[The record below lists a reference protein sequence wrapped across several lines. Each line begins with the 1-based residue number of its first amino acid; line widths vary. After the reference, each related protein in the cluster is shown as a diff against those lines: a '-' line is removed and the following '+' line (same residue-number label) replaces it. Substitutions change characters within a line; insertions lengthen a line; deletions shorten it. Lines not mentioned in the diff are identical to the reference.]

1 MPYVRSDGTVVQER
15 SIWRLSIISDLFWS
29 IANGVALFFQTLI
42 DPTAPIPRNRVTQG
56 GSGRSSAHHHSGSG
70 GGSSQGGTRRAN
82 IRTLPKQCNTGT

>member
-56 GSGRSSAHHHSGSG
+56 SSGGRSSGHSGSG
-70 GGSSQGGTRRAN
+70 GGGSSQGATRRAN